1 MAKLSNEDVLKLATL
16 AKLKLT
22 EDEVKKF
29 QSEISDIL
37 DFVEQLHKVD
47 VDDLKATS
55 QVTGLENATRD
66 DEVIEYGVSQAELL
80 KNVPEVDGTSI
91 KVKRVL

>member
-1 MAKLSNEDVLKLATL
+1 MAKLSNDDVLKLASL

-29 QSEISDIL
+29 QTEISDIL

-47 VDDLKATS
+47 AGGLEETS
-55 QVTGLENATRD
+55 QVTGLENATRG
-66 DEVIEYGVSQAELL
+66 DEEIEYGVSQAELL
-80 KNVPEVDGTSI
+80 KNVPEIDGTSI